1 MSDLMRRLLCLVGY
15 LGVYAGIVYLATV
28 VAHRARP
35 R

>member
-1 MSDLMRRLLCLVGY
+1 MTRLLGLLLFA
-15 LGVYAGIVYLATV
+15 LGYAGIVYLATV